1 MASIRETIFALM
13 RAKRDPNGS
22 GSNLKSQS
30 LSQLP
35 TNDEELM
42 AIRDALI
49 AADETFT
56 DQFYN
61 IENETYL
68 VWDYNQQNFVNTIT
82 GEDYL
87 IEMLIDDFESGDF
100 TGAPWVLA
108 NGGENDWEV
117 GTAAVAEG
125 TYGAYISNDGGTSNV
140 YSSIGGGLD
149 VSHLYIDILMPNATG
164 ELILSFDWRSEAE
177 SGFDYANVFDVTTG
191 TTPVANTELGAGL
204 VGQSEY
210 NDQSTFVNE
219 QISLPIGEA
228 GTTRRI
234 VFSWRNDN
242 FIENQPPMAIDNVK
256 ILYL

>member
-1 MASIRETIFALM
+1 MASNREDLDALI

-22 GSNLKSQS
+22 GSNIKWNS
-30 LSQLP
+30 LGQYLV
-35 TNDEELM
+35 NEEELT
-42 AIRDALI
+42 AIKDFLGTI
-49 AADETFT
+49 GDTFT
-56 DQFYN
+56 EEFYN

-68 VWDYNQQNFVNTIT
+68 IWNANEQRFVNKVT
-82 GEDYL
+82 GEDYY
-87 IEMLIDDFESGDF
+87 IEILIDDFESGDF

-149 VSHLYIDILMPNATG
+149 VSHLYIDIPMPNATS
-164 ELILSFDWRSEAE
+164 ELILSFDWRCEGE
-177 SGFDYANVFDVTTG
+177 VGFDYSNVFDVTTG
-191 TTPVANTELGAGL
+191 TTPLANTELGAGL
-204 VGQSEY
+204 VGQSQY
-210 NDQSTFVNE
+210 NDQSTFTKE

-234 VFSWRNDN
+234 VFSWRNDT

-256 ILYL
+256 ILYS